1 MASAKQVR
9 HVCQVLTTQSWS
21 LCAFSEE
28 MSSDPKSRAV
38 IQEELLIGFHQ
49 QITCGYMLGA
59 VDVLQTFQAPLNKM
73 LGLPVF
79 NR

>member
-1 MASAKQVR
+1 MGSAKQVR

-28 MSSDPKSRAV
+28 LSSDPKSRAV
-38 IQEELLIGFHQ
+38 IQEELLTGFHQ
-49 QITCGYMLGA
+49 HIACGYLLGA
-59 VDVLQTFQAPLNKM
+59 VHVLRTFRAPLNKM

>member
-21 LCAFSEE
+21 LCAFSAEL
-28 MSSDPKSRAV
+28 SSDPKSRAA
-38 IQEELLIGFHQ
+38 IQEELLTGFHQ
-49 QITCGYMLGA
+49 HTTRGYMHGA
-59 VDVLQTFQAPLNKM
+59 VDVLQTFRAPLNKM
-73 LGLPVF
+73 LGLPAF